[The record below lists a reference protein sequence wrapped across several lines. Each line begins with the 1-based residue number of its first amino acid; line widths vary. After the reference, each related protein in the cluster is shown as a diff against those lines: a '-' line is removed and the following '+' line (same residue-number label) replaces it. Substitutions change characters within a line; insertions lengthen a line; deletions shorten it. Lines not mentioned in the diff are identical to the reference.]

1 MTYFICIFFSVKI
14 FCEKRRSKT
23 KNKRH
28 DKKYHKYKQCNS
40 CGDSYKTH
48 ALRTHLKTCQGR
60 RCENCHHV
68 YTVRLFNQ
76 HVQFCQ
82 EKTQELTS
90 IAQIQQV
97 SDFSE
102 GPSLDSSRSS
112 ANLSNSITS
121 DQTSIHI
128 ADSLHTSESN
138 LESSPKT
145 DDLPVGFGNVIDE
158 NPDEDK
164 DESDSDYHGDD
175 DDSDDD
181 LDEAKRL
188 TQEKYLAKKRR
199 DRENMKVKTF
209 FTNQL
214 QLWEKTLNLSIE
226 KFILTL
232 LQWSIEVCKIRIGKD
247 ELNQTL
253 ILNGYIPLGTFQK

>member
-1 MTYFICIFFSVKI
+1 M
-14 FCEKRRSKT
+14 R
-23 KNKRH
+23 
-28 DKKYHKYKQCNS
+28 D
-40 CGDSYKTH
+40 
-48 ALRTHLKTCQGR
+48 HLKTCKGR

-90 IAQIQQV
+90 IAQIEQV

-121 DQTSIHI
+121 DQSSIHV
-128 ADSLHTSESN
+128 ADSVHSSESH
-138 LESSPKT
+138 LESSPET
-145 DDLPVGFGNVIDE
+145 DDIPLGSSNVIDE
-158 NPDEDK
+158 ENCESDEQK
-164 DESDSDYHGDD
+164 GEIDSDYHGDD
-175 DDSDDD
+175 DDSEDDIE
-181 LDEAKRL
+181 EAKRL

-199 DRENMKVKTF
+199 VQENRKVKTF

-214 QLWEKTLNLSIE
+214 SIWEKTLNLSIE

-232 LQWSIEVCKIRIGKD
+232 LQWVVEVCRIKIGKE

-253 ILNGYIPLGTFQK
+253 ILNGYIPLGKF